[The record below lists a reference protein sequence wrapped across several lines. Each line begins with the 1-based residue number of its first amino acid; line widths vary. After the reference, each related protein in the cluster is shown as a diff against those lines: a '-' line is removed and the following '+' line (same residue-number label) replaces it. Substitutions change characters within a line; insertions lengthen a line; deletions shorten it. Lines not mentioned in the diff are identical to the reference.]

1 MLPKTAKRISLLP
14 LLSALLLLT
23 AGLPGCSSPPGD
35 PPGTITREEANPA
48 GAEIPNPADD
58 PLLPGS
64 ITREQ
69 TLPAGAEKLNPG
81 DDPLP
86 PVLHHA
92 DWLDPV
98 PMPGPVNT
106 AGSEDSPFIT
116 PDGTGFLFFFTPDSS
131 IPAEQQLGDRVTG
144 IYHTFRTSPA
154 ADWAPPIFLPLA
166 DPGEPAL
173 NGCPTL
179 HRQTLWFC
187 SARAGGFRP
196 IDFYTADFSGNAA
209 SSWQN
214 AGQDLNQQ
222 IGIGELH
229 LTADGRS
236 IYFHSDLPG
245 GAGGYDIWVTHRQG
259 EGWSAPENIAAI
271 NTGEMEGWPWVS
283 PGGNELWFTRTYQG
297 SPAIFRSVLNAEDWS
312 SPELIVSQFA
322 GEPTLDAEGNLYFA
336 HHFVHDGAILEADIY
351 VAYRKLP

>member
-1 MLPKTAKRISLLP
+1 MLPKTAKRISIIP

-23 AGLPGCSSPPGD
+23 AGISGCSSPPGE
-35 PPGTITREEANPA
+35 PPGT
-48 GAEIPNPADD
+48 
-58 PLLPGS
+58 

-81 DDPLP
+81 NDPLP

-92 DWLDPV
+92 GWLDPV

-154 ADWAPPIFLPLA
+154 ADWAPPVFLPLA

-179 HRQTLWFC
+179 HGQTLWFC

-196 IDFYTADFSGNAA
+196 IDFYTADFSGNDA
-209 SSWQN
+209 SGWQN
-214 AGQDLNQQ
+214 AGQDLNQR

-236 IYFHSDLPG
+236 IYFHADLPG
-245 GAGGYDIWVTHRQG
+245 GAGGYDIWVTHRVD
-259 EGWSAPENIAAI
+259 ESWSAPENIAAI

-283 PGGNELWFTRTYQG
+283 PGGDNSGGDELWFTRTYQG
-297 SPAIFRSVLNAEDWS
+297 SPAIFRSVLNAEGWS
-312 SPELIVSQFA
+312 APELIVSQFA
-322 GEPTLDAEGNLYFA
+322 GEPTLDAEGNLYFV
-336 HHFVHDGAILEADIY
+336 HHFVRDGAILEADIY